1 MRVRD
6 SKTHLVIRLEK
17 GEEIVQSIID
27 TCEEYNVKL
36 GIITGIGAI
45 DYVEVGYFNVVEK
58 KYYSNEFKGN
68 LEILSL
74 MGNIT
79 NKDGKVYVHPH
90 LTFAD
95 EEGNAKGGHLN
106 KAIISATGEIF
117 IEKID
122 DNIGRVFSDEVGLN
136 LMEI

>member
-1 MRVRD
+1 MKVRD
-6 SKTHLVIRLEK
+6 SKTHLIIRLEK
-17 GEEIVQSIID
+17 GEEVVSTIVDI
-27 TCEEYNVKL
+27 CKEYNVKL
-36 GIITGIGAI
+36 GVITGIGAVN
-45 DYVEVGYFNVVEK
+45 YAEVGYFDVEKK

-79 NKDGKVYVHPH
+79 NKDGEVYIHPH

-106 KAIISATGEIF
+106 KAIISATGEII

-122 DNIGRVFSDEVGLN
+122 DYIGRVFSDEIGLN
-136 LMEI
+136 LMDI

>member
-27 TCEEYNVKL
+27 TCEEYDVKL

-45 DYVEVGYFNVVEK
+45 DYVEVGYFNVEEK

-79 NKDGKVYVHPH
+79 NKDGGVYIHPH

-122 DNIGRVFSDEVGLN
+122 DNIGRVFSEEVGLN

>member
-1 MRVRD
+1 MRVKD
-6 SKTHLVIRLEK
+6 SKTHLIIRLEK
-17 GEEIVQSIID
+17 GEEVVSSIVNV
-27 TCEEYNVKL
+27 CKEYNIKL
-36 GIITGIGAI
+36 GVITGIGA
-45 DYVEVGYFNVVEK
+45 VSLAVVGYFNVEEK
-58 KYYSNEFKGN
+58 KYYSNEFKGS

-79 NKDGKVYVHPH
+79 NKDGEVYIHPH